1 MILQGNSSHVNGQ
14 LEQSFIEWK
23 PIAYSKDERI
33 IANTLDVHNSGF
45 ASSNLTNASLALNA
59 YFNKSRAFKYS
70 YTFGNADDPPFN
82 KTSYNSFSIVFGVG
96 QPPDQFLSF
105 LVKII
110 ILVGFGL
117 PAIVTVLSALWLVVQ
132 KFRKRN
138 DDDLLNR

>member
-1 MILQGNSSHVNGQ
+1 MILKGNSSHVNGQ
-14 LEQSFIEWK
+14 VEQSFIEWK

-33 IANTLDVHNSGF
+33 IANTLDVINSGF
-45 ASSNLTNASLALNA
+45 ASSTLTNASLALNA
-59 YFNKSRAFKYS
+59 YFNQSRAVKYN

-82 KTSYNSFSIVFGVG
+82 KTSYNSFSLVLGIG

-132 KFRKRN
+132 KYRKRN
-138 DDDLLNR
+138 NDDLLDQ